1 MKFAKNGQLNSFGKQ
16 GIRRGLSALLAVAI
30 MLQCALCVMFSTA
43 SAASSASAKGLV
55 MMDAANLSHTETLRD
70 NGDGTFTLTV
80 DLSVQGEH
88 SNEHAQNQAT
98 ARNGYFTASH
108 AGYYLVNLWGG
119 DGAPGGASN
128 NSAGGIGG
136 AGGHIYGTVYLDKG
150 DTLFYTLGGDGVQTS
165 SASSGGGA
173 NGDGGAH
180 GDSGNAMV
188 GGGGGYSAV
197 FLFDADD
204 NFAASYLDA
213 NGNIKVTSILESDR
227 QSKYIMIAGG
237 GGGGGAGNGDHWF
250 ETAKRTP
257 DGGNGGGMDSSRGV
271 VGNGYYFSGSDG
283 TSSGDNWNYIGVGGS
298 DVPGTPRET
307 LLGISSGTQPNDWT
321 GEANP
326 NYEGGAGGAGNWRG
340 GGGGGG
346 YAGAS
351 GGLQSSFAAGINVGG
366 GGGGSSYIDATIYDN
381 AIPSEWVSYS
391 KNLINNASTGGSVLI
406 TCISMEDD
414 VENALENI
422 VFSGTL
428 SDYFTVVAGSSSASG
443 AEGVSLTIT
452 DSSFQV
458 SGNIHADDITL
469 TLTLKPKDNFTGG
482 NNVALLNGASVTLGS
497 EVASV
502 NLASDCTHANVPLNF
517 DLTTKSYI
525 TDSTTTKYTA
535 VGENPLLEDES
546 GTWTSM
552 LGYDTF
558 VTAVAGYTVNGV
570 DHNSFSAIP
579 DTPGRHIYPVSY
591 TVTVADTGTAVVG
604 TPVTTGENTFTADA
618 VVTILGGQ
626 VENQGDK
633 NLQLTK
639 NLRYEDG
646 QYILSLQV
654 QGTGPRVDYTET
666 TIKTPVPPPDPASEA
681 VNYNGSNGTYFT
693 GKSTG
698 TFAGVGDCAQYTFT
712 APVDGYYLIQLWSA
726 HGGDFD
732 ALISSNDKDGGVGGY
747 AYGYMELT
755 AGQKISVCVG
765 AKGTD
770 GYYSV
775 IGSKNGASGKPS
787 WISSGDTAVMI
798 ARGGSGAYRS
808 GTTNYTGVS
817 GVLTGEGDP
826 NNKDGAQPASYVG
839 QSSNNLNTN
848 YRAASVLP
856 SVSDIPT
863 TNLTDAQKEI
873 LANFTDP
880 ASVDD
885 GQTVGSATITCI
897 LPTGVTTETVID
909 DTAAKE
915 AAKAVFADPFNI
927 DLNISPYFT
936 VVGTRGTD
944 AFAEENILIF
954 TQDDNTADGAVS
966 FADIQPAVS
975 TNQIGEEQACQS
987 SVDFTVDVVLKP
999 KEGFLGGNDVPVLA
1013 ESTQMQLSQSG
1024 ISVSVAPVNATDY
1037 ANVAVPVLDPND
1049 MIIAEP
1055 PTYILGTGA
1064 VDTSSLYNWM
1074 GLTTGNEFLTVTGP
1088 TLEEENWVPTA
1099 DDTTN
1104 MVTVTLDVQPAEK
1117 AVVIDP
1123 VSGSSVSKPVAV
1135 NVINQVRYNLG
1146 NITTSHTPEG
1156 GYYLHPLNTG
1166 YTAILTAAEGYEL
1179 PDASNLT
1186 VTSGGIT
1193 LTDGIDYTYDI
1204 TTGELVI
1211 PASSINNRV
1220 ITITGEAK
1228 VDEKEYS
1235 VHFISADAPE
1245 LNKTFLYHAGD
1256 FLSAPQVDSDDPAD
1270 NAKAYLTVVP
1280 PDPGG
1285 QWEGY
1290 TFTWTW
1296 DGASDDQSLPEQM
1309 PTNDIWVFGTYTPNE
1324 YTLTVNYYKND
1335 SQGNPTEE
1343 PIAESVTQQV
1353 PYGKDFSVASPT
1365 IAGWVADKPVVT
1377 GTMPLN
1383 GCTMDVYYT
1392 QTTGALNIFYLYKES
1407 GETAATTHTQD
1418 IVLNGAYT
1426 VASPAV
1432 EGHTPDRGSITT
1444 EVTSEEILTAGITE
1458 YVYYTPDRYTVNL
1471 VDEGT
1476 TSSML
1481 VEYGKQYSYY
1491 SVDGGANFVSAS
1503 LPIPVKTGYTFLGWY
1518 QEDTKISESTVV
1530 GVPRDNGGNV
1540 TDTITLN
1547 ARWQIQ
1553 SFTVTVNYRYGDG
1566 TKAADSVTQA
1576 VEYGKTYDIESPQIE
1591 GYTPSQAAVSGTM
1604 SNSNVVADVIYT
1616 GVPHRLTIQYLDF
1629 NTGEAMTGMPA
1640 YTQMVPYRSTYSVAS
1655 PAAPEGYH
1663 IDEQDKVVTGTMPNY
1678 DLTRTVYYKQDV
1690 EDTLVKVTVTWGDLN
1705 FAYDYG
1711 SWNPN
1716 THKYEGASITES
1728 ANNTITIENDG
1739 EVSNINVY
1747 AVLEY
1752 TGNSYY
1758 QDLYGYFTNQAG
1770 NSRIDRTG
1778 EIAPGKTEIVKVWL
1792 EGLLPDNLW
1801 GQSLE
1806 AGRCTVT
1813 IRAGGKAGT
1822 NSGGETP

>member
-237 GGGGGAGNGDHWF
+237 GGGGGAGNGNHWF

-428 SDYFTVVAGSSSASG
+428 SDYFTVVAGSSSVSG
-443 AEGVSLTIT
+443 AEGVSLTTT

-469 TLTLKPKDNFTGG
+469 TLNLKPKDNFTGG

-517 DLTTKSYI
+517 NLETISYTTKS
-525 TDSTTTKYTA
+525 TTTTYTA
-535 VGENPLLEDES
+535 LGENPLLID
-546 GTWTSM
+546 TSSQWEAM
-552 LGYDTF
+552 LGFADF
-558 VTAVAGYTVNGV
+558 VERINGYTVNGTPTE
-570 DHNSFSAIP
+570 SFSH
-579 DTPGRHIYPVSY
+579 TPSETTFYN
-591 TVTVADTGTAVVG
+591 VACSVEMKDTGIAVVG
-604 TPVTTGENTFTADA
+604 TPNAVDENLNAEVTAIAIVSIN
-618 VVTILGGQ
+618 GGQ
-626 VENQGDK
+626 TIPYENGSL
-633 NLQLTK
+633 NLMKRLSYSEG
-639 NLRYEDG
+639 N
-646 QYILSLQV
+646 YILSLDV
-654 QGTGPRVDYTET
+654 SGSAYTDT
-666 TIKTPVPPPDPASEA
+666 TITYTGDIGKTVKYPYATFPDESANNATIAAFTSGTQTIQTSGYYYIEAWGGMGGMGTAALAQGRSGGTHGYVAGYVYLASGDKLTIT
-681 VNYNGSNGTYFT
+681 NGQNGSSGNPGNGGTYT
-693 GKSTG
+693 SVELTRGTDQSTYLMI
-698 TFAGVGDCAQYTFT
+698 AG
-712 APVDGYYLIQLWSA
+712 
-726 HGGDFD
+726 GG
-732 ALISSNDKDGGVGGY
+732 GGGY
-747 AYGYMELT
+747 AAWSGAANGGNATEFTDST
-755 AGQKISVCVG
+755 ADMSAFNGE
-765 AKGTD
+765 KGK
-770 GYYSV
+770 
-775 IGSKNGASGKPS
+775 KNGSAGGKN
-787 WISSGDTAVMI
+787 
-798 ARGGSGAYRS
+798 YRS
-808 GTTNYTGVS
+808 DDLLEKSDSISINTSMDRYHSDNSDLYDNNGNGGAVYITP
-817 GVLTGEGDP
+817 LTEIVD
-826 NNKDGAQPASYVG
+826 
-839 QSSNNLNTN
+839 SSVKTAL
-848 YRAASVLP
+848 S
-856 SVSDIPT
+856 SK
-863 TNLTDAQKEI
+863 LTYDA
-873 LANFTDP
+873 LL
-880 ASVDD
+880 
-885 GQTVGSATITCI
+885 ATIS
-897 LPTGVTTETVID
+897 E
-909 DTAAKE
+909 
-915 AAKAVFADPFNI
+915 
-927 DLNISPYFT
+927 YFT
-936 VVGTRGTD
+936 VVSVSGTNNI
-944 AFAEENILIF
+944 AAEGDTPGALSMISDSAGPEVGATSISPTVVYTTSTPEGIEAGK
-954 TQDDNTADGAVS
+954 TRITA
-966 FADIQPAVS
+966 
-975 TNQIGEEQACQS
+975 
-987 SVDFTVDVVLKP
+987 TVDYTIDITLTP
-999 KEGFLGGNDVPVLA
+999 KESFLGGNDVPVLA
-1013 ESTQMQLSQSG
+1013 EVDGIPTQMILSQGEDTSL
-1024 ISVSVAPVNATDY
+1024 SVYRQDATDY

-1179 PDASNLT
+1179 PDASDLT

-1211 PASSINNRV
+1211 PASSVNNRV
-1220 ITITGEAK
+1220 ITITGDAN

-1245 LNKTFLYHAGD
+1245 LNKIFLYHAGD
-1256 FLSAPQVDSDDPAD
+1256 FLSAPQVDSDDPTD

-1309 PTNDIWVFGTYTPNE
+1309 PTNDIWVFGTYTPNK

-1353 PYGKDFSVASPT
+1353 AYGKDFSVASPT

-1392 QTTGALNIFYLYKES
+1392 QTTGALNIFYLHKDT
-1407 GETAATTHTQD
+1407 GETAAPTHTQD

-1444 EVTSEEILTAGITE
+1444 EVTSEEVLTAGITE

-1503 LPIPVKTGYTFLGWY
+1503 LPTPVKTGYTFLGWY

-1553 SFTVTVNYRYGDG
+1553 SFTVTVNYQYGDG
-1566 TKAADSVTQA
+1566 TKAADSVTQT

-1604 SNSNVVADVIYT
+1604 SNSNVVEDVIYT

-1655 PAAPEGYH
+1655 PEAPEGYH

-1711 SWNPN
+1711 SWNPD

-1728 ANNTITIENDG
+1728 ANNTIAIENDG
-1739 EVSNINVY
+1739 EVSNVNVY

-1758 QDLYGYFTNQAG
+1758 QDLCGYFTNQAG

-1801 GQSLE
+1801 GQTLE